1 MQREMGGATADP
13 SFIATLVAA
22 EDAGQAPASAPQPRR
37 VALASGKGGVG
48 KTWLSLTLAQ
58 ALSHRRKR
66 VLVFDADFGLANAD
80 IQIGHL
86 PRQDLGAVIRD
97 GADLAQCIIP
107 IETGG
112 FDLIAGRSG
121 SGALAG
127 VSATMIADVLAR
139 LAKVAAGYDW
149 VLFDLGTGVDAATRQ
164 IAAHADIVALITTED
179 PSSLTDAYAVLKLLK
194 RDRSAA
200 GLTVDARIVVNQ
212 ARSDTAGRR
221 AHAALA
227 RAARGFLRIDPPLL
241 GIIGL
246 DERVADAIRSQQL
259 LIGQFPNSDAATSVA
274 AIARRLVGR

>member
-1 MQREMGGATADP
+1 MRREMDDTTADAPVIASLPHQTEAERIPAP
-13 SFIATLVAA
+13 S
-22 EDAGQAPASAPQPRR
+22 PRR
-37 VALASGKGGVG
+37 IALASGKGGVG
-48 KTWLSLTLAQ
+48 KTWLSLTLAH
-58 ALSHRRKR
+58 ALSQRRKR

-80 IQIGHL
+80 IQIGQL

-97 GADLAQCIIP
+97 GADLAQCIVP
-107 IETGG
+107 IEAAG

-127 VSATMIADVLAR
+127 VSSAMIADLLDR
-139 LAKVAAGYDW
+139 LACVTSGYDF

-164 IAAHADIVALITTED
+164 IATHADIVALITTED

-194 RDRSAA
+194 RDRAAA
-200 GLTVDARIVVNQ
+200 GLPVDARIVVNQ
-212 ARSDTAGRR
+212 ARSEAAGRR

-227 RAARGFLRIDPPLL
+227 RAARGFLRLDPPLL
-241 GIIGL
+241 GIIGH

-259 LIGQFPNSDAATSVA
+259 LIGQFPNAEAATSVA